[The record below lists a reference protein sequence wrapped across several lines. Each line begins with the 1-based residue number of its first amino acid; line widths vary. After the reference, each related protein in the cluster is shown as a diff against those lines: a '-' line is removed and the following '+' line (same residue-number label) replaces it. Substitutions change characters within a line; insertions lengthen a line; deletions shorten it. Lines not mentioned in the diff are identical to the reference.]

1 MGPASAWGSAP
12 AACQKPMPDAAGAVP
27 FWKST
32 AQAFKGNDAVIFDLF
47 NEPYPDQ
54 ANHNI
59 AAGWRCW
66 LHGGG
71 ECAGFSY
78 NVAGMQTPV
87 SAVRSAGANNV
98 IMLGG
103 VTWANHLGPV
113 VAPQTAGPAYNLA

>member
-71 ECAGFSY
+71 DCAGFSD
-78 NVAGMQTPV
+78 NVAGMPTLV
-87 SAVRSAGANNV
+87 SAGRSTGADNV

-103 VTWANHLGPV
+103 PTRSNDLSPWPS
-113 VAPQTAGPAYNLA
+113 PPP